1 MKVYNNLNIK
11 NPHKN
16 SVIAIGNFDGI
27 HKGHQKVLE
36 QAKKKARNN
45 KIAFGVVTFEPLP
58 VMFFNSKLKNHRINS
73 LNQKVE
79 QLKRLKIDFLVLIRF
94 NKSFSSLSADKFI
107 RNVIYNKI
115 RSKYVFVSNNF
126 KFGKNRKGNTQTL
139 KYYENVYNYKTIITN
154 PLLNLKK
161 TISSSLIRKKISL
174 SKINE
179 ANKLLNRN
187 WCVEGKVVKGK
198 KRGRKI
204 GFPTCNINLNDYI
217 VPRLGVYS
225 VIAETNSFRK
235 KGIANVGYRP
245 TFNGQNLLLEV
256 NIFGIN
262 KNLYNKVIKV
272 DFLKF
277 IRAERKFKNLEH
289 LKKQI
294 KLDIKQAKK

>member
-179 ANKLLNRN
+179 VNKLLNRN
-187 WCVEGKVVKGK
+187 WCVVGKVVKGK

-277 IRAERKFKNLEH
+277 IRAEKKFKNLEH

>member
-277 IRAERKFKNLEH
+277 IRAEKKFKNLEH

>member
-1 MKVYNNLNIK
+1 MKVYNNLDIK

-27 HKGHQKVLE
+27 HKGHKKVLE

-73 LNQKVE
+73 LNQKIK
-79 QLKRLKIDFLVLIRF
+79 QLKKLKIDFLVLIRF

-107 RNVIYNKI
+107 RNVIYKKI
-115 RSKYVFVSNNF
+115 RSRYVFVSNNF

-139 KYYENVYNYKTIITN
+139 KNYEKVYNYKTIITN

-262 KNLYNKVIKV
+262 KNLYNKIIKV
-272 DFLKF
+272 NFLKF
-277 IRAERKFKNLEH
+277 IRNEKKFKNLEH
-289 LKKQI
+289 LRKQI
-294 KLDIKQAKK
+294 KLDIKQARK